1 MLRSIRSL
9 HGSSDSTEKGFSVVW
24 RKLPHEE
31 FFRLEKDKDRLV
43 VNSCYRF
50 CNGSSSSSDVL
61 KLLLA
66 MMMRYDFS
74 SKQNRRREREL
85 EALNAMLVSISSNQ
99 TQ

>member
-1 MLRSIRSL
+1 VLRSIRSL
-9 HGSSDSTEKGFSVVW
+9 HGSSDAAEKGFSVEW